1 MAQQRFRVVG
11 MTCEHCVAAVSD
23 EVSVIEGVSDV
34 SIELVVGGE
43 SIVVVDADQE
53 LSVDV
58 VRAAVDE
65 AGYELVG

>member
-1 MAQQRFRVVG
+1 MAKQRFRVVG

-43 SIVVVDADQE
+43 SIVVVDADHE